1 MNTIQ
6 ISRFHFFKMYSLL
19 ILVFLSGCASIQ
31 SEPVSVATPTPILTT
46 EQRMAAAREAYQEGN
61 VEQALAEYQKIIEKD
76 NLHGK
81 ANYNLTIV
89 HMEMALKGMEF
100 LGQFV
105 NEGGDA
111 RDAKKAFDNIV
122 NEAEIFTGIVSRYVV
137 E

>member
-1 MNTIQ
+1 M
-6 ISRFHFFKMYSLL
+6 
-19 ILVFLSGCASIQ
+19 AS
-31 SEPVSVATPTPILTT
+31 
-46 EQRMAAAREAYQEGN
+46 AREAYQEGN
-61 VEQALAEYQKIIEKD
+61 VELALSEYRKIIDKD

-105 NEGGDA
+105 SGGGDA
-111 RDAKKAFDNIV
+111 RDARTAFDNIV
-122 NEAEIFTGIVSRYVV
+122 NEAEKFTGIVSRYVV